1 MNLFGRRATCD
12 EQSATGSALA
22 LGVYAGWATAGNN
35 CAADQAEEDQGES
48 AQSAE
53 ARPVE
58 PDPAAT
64 AANGAWSSGDGGNA
78 AWSGAD
84 VSGGGG

>member
-12 EQSATGSALA
+12 ERSATGSALA
-22 LGVYAGWATAGNN
+22 LGVYAGWASAGNN
-35 CAADQAEEDQGES
+35 CAADQAEEDQEES
-48 AQSAE
+48 AESAE
-53 ARPVE
+53 ARPVG

-78 AWSGAD
+78 LGSNADFSSGA
-84 VSGGGG
+84 